1 MSESLGMARPADL
14 DDPRARLFWIVPSA
28 FVIWLGVLVGFAFL
42 LKENQPQPLE
52 FKPLEAR
59 IVELPPELG
68 GLSGGGGAAAAPAH
82 AASVPVPKPKRVAA
96 HRPAKARPIPA
107 PIVSP
112 FGTAKKSEAASA
124 PPSSSGAATP
134 GSESGS
140 GGAVGGSGVSGGSG
154 SGGGGLGS
162 DDVGAHAIY
171 SPTPEIPD
179 ELRED
184 VFQAEAVAHFRVD
197 YNGAAEVRLSQATS
211 NERLN
216 EIILETLRK
225 WRFAPAIKGGVAIP
239 SEFDLRIPIA
249 VQ

>member
-1 MSESLGMARPADL
+1 MSESVSMAPPGDI

-28 FVIWLGVLVGFAFL
+28 LVIWLAVLIGFAFL
-42 LKENQPQPLE
+42 LKENQSQRLE

-68 GLSGGGGAAAAPAH
+68 GLSGGSGAPAAPAP
-82 AASVPVPKPKRVAA
+82 ARSQPISRPKRVAV
-96 HRPAKARPIPA
+96 HPAPKARPIPA

-112 FGTAKKSEAASA
+112 FGTAKKSEGAPA
-124 PPSSSGAATP
+124 PPSSSGASSG
-134 GSESGS
+134 GSAAGS
-140 GGAVGGSGVSGGSG
+140 GGAAGRSGVAGGSG
-154 SGGGGLGS
+154 SGGGLGS
-162 DDVGAHAIY
+162 DDIGAHAIY

-184 VFQAEAVAHFRVD
+184 VFQAEAVAHFRVE
-197 YNGAAEVRLSQATS
+197 YNGAAEVTLSQATS